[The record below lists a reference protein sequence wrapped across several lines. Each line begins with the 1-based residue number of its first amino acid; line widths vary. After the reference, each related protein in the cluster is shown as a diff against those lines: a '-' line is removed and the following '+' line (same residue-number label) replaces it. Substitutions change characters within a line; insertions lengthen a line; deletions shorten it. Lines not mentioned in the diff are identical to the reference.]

1 MAVKSVLKEA
11 RKIARTLPSEKR
23 AAVEAMCNEIEA
35 LMKELAELQA
45 RGEVGGGGGGGGGE
59 RGEEEE
65 GGEGGGGREERVGR
79 GGGGGGGGGKALTK
93 ELHVAELQER

>member
-1 MAVKSVLKEA
+1 MKEA

-23 AAVEAMCNEIEA
+23 AAVEAMCVEIEA

-45 RGEVGGGGGGGGGE
+45 RGEVRDKGRRGQR

-65 GGEGGGGREERVGR
+65 EEEEGVRILFR
-79 GGGGGGGGGKALTK
+79 GGPWNISPDISPHKI
-93 ELHVAELQER
+93 